1 MKRLISANVATMVAT
16 STVLFGLTLLSLTS
30 PSMAQQQGEQQTTTN
45 ITATPPP
52 PSANATTTISLQD
65 LTNNQS
71 ITEPI
76 DSFTITQQWSPMLF
90 IDPGTAAISHASCGE
105 GQVAI
110 GGGYQVSNPAVE
122 MLFNGPSL
130 SVNAYA
136 VQAYNGDSSPSSVQ
150 VYAIC
155 LGGEGLTPAQATE
168 AQEGSRQ

>member
-30 PSMAQQQGEQQTTTN
+30 PSMAQQQGAEQTTTD
-45 ITATPPP
+45 ITATTP

-90 IDPGTAAISHASCGE
+90 IDPGAVQYHMQVVARVKSPSV
-105 GQVAI
+105 VAI
-110 GGGYQVSNPAVE
+110 K
-122 MLFNGPSL
+122 F
-130 SVNAYA
+130 
-136 VQAYNGDSSPSSVQ
+136 
-150 VYAIC
+150 
-155 LGGEGLTPAQATE
+155 LTPLLKCYLM
-168 AQEGSRQ
+168 GHR

>member
-1 MKRLISANVATMVAT
+1 MKRLISANVATMVVT

-30 PSMAQQQGEQQTTTN
+30 PSMAQQQGAEQTTTD
-45 ITATPPP
+45 ITATT

-130 SVNAYA
+130 GVNAYA
-136 VQAYNGDSSPSSVQ
+136 VQAYNGDTSPSSVQ

>member
-1 MKRLISANVATMVAT
+1 MKRLISVNVPTMVAT

-30 PSMAQQQGEQQTTTN
+30 PSMAQQQGEQQTTTG
-45 ITATPPP
+45 ITATTP

-130 SVNAYA
+130 
-136 VQAYNGDSSPSSVQ
+136 
-150 VYAIC
+150 I
-155 LGGEGLTPAQATE
+155 
-168 AQEGSRQ
+168 

>member
-30 PSMAQQQGEQQTTTN
+30 PSMAQQQGEA
-45 ITATPPP
+45 ATDNKHHCYYSST
-52 PSANATTTISLQD
+52 SANATTTISLQD

-90 IDPGTAAISHASCGE
+90 IDPGNSSISHASCGE

-155 LGGEGLTPAQATE
+155 LGGEGLTPAEATE

>member
-1 MKRLISANVATMVAT
+1 M
-16 STVLFGLTLLSLTS
+16 
-30 PSMAQQQGEQQTTTN
+30 TTD
-45 ITATPPP
+45 ITATPP

-65 LTNNQS
+65 LTNNQT
-71 ITEPI
+71 ITEQI
-76 DSFTITQQWSPMLF
+76 DSFTITQQWSPRLF
-90 IDPGTAAISHASCGE
+90 VDPGTAAISNASCGE

-110 GGGYQVSNPAVE
+110 GGGYVVSNPAVE

-155 LGGEGLTPAQATE
+155 LVGEGLTPGQATE